1 MLLLLRL
8 VLVPDHH
15 NSPSSLLGSALRLFL
30 AIFLSDD
37 VGISWF
43 RSRCRSVSST
53 YNNILLTPGDRVPP
67 VSLGARADGTMVD
80 NLTSGTMSACPRTRV
95 PAIVL
100 LACQGRRAVPVIL
113 ALSLSTHHIRVAKV
127 PGWAL
132 AFSHE
137 PFGQAVGVDPAWSVV
152 PTRVDSLAT

>member
-1 MLLLLRL
+1 MLLLRL

-15 NSPSSLLGSALRLFL
+15 DSPSSLLGSTLRLFL

-37 VGISWF
+37 VRISWF
-43 RSRCRSVSST
+43 RSGCGSVSST
-53 YNNILLTPGDRVPP
+53 YNDILLTPGDRVPP
-67 VSLGARADGTMVD
+67 VSLWARADGAVVD
-80 NLTSGTMSACPRTRV
+80 NLTSGTRSAGPWARV

-100 LACQGRRAVPVIL
+100 LACQGSGAVPVIL
-113 ALSLSTHHIRVAKV
+113 ALSLTTHHIRVAKV

-137 PFGQAVGVDPAWSVV
+137 SSGQAIGVDPAWSVV
-152 PTRVDSLAT
+152 PTRVDSLTT